1 LGVALSS
8 VVPVVKRIWTSS
20 FTLFAGGWTVLF
32 MLAFYGIIDV
42 MRFQRWTF
50 PLVVVGMN
58 SIAIYV
64 VSQLFKPAIRSGL
77 APFFSYS
84 LSFTPKAAPVI
95 LAVLVSIVEWGF
107 CYWLYRHRIFFK
119 V

>member
-1 LGVALSS
+1 MACLMMA
-8 VVPVVKRIWTSS
+8 S
-20 FTLFAGGWTVLF
+20 FYL
-32 MLAFYGIIDV
+32 IIDILQL
-42 MRFQRWTF
+42 RRWAF

-64 VSQLFKPAIRSGL
+64 FAGIFGENIRRAFS
-77 APFFSYS
+77 PFLELVIANSS
-84 LSFTPKAAPVI
+84 LGWPVV
-95 LAVLVSIVEWGF
+95 LAVLAVGVNWLF